1 MREAN
6 VEPQESPATWFAE
19 LCAGGRLWQAGRAG
33 GRRVVPRQTSRKDT
47 SRPTGYRIAAG
58 LPNFYAPQFAQVA
71 SSRLR
76 RRCGARMLA
85 QLGRARVRIHSRTGV
100 RSSRAAMVMPVRCM
114 MSRGGLRRKVPQA
127 LPAPDTSALR
137 CHFLIGWYFVRPG
150 AARQNVVCRSAGP
163 VARRPNQQLFQQI
176 EPWSRCA

>member
-19 LCAGGRLWQAGRAG
+19 LCAGGRLWPKGRAG

-47 SRPTGYRIAAG
+47 SRPTGYRIAAE
-58 LPNFYAPQFAQVA
+58 LPNFYASQFAQIA

-85 QLGRARVRIHSRTGV
+85 QLGRARVRIP
-100 RSSRAAMVMPVRCM
+100 SRASVCSLRAAIVMPFRCM
-114 MSRGGLRRKVPQA
+114 MNRGGLRRKVPQA
-127 LPAPDTSALR
+127 LPAPDASALR
-137 CHFLIGWYFVRPG
+137 CHFLLGWYLVRPG
-150 AARQNVVCRSAGP
+150 AARRSIAYRSVSP
-163 VARRPNQQLFQQI
+163 TARKSNQQFFQQI
-176 EPWSRCA
+176 ELWSRCA